1 MVKKFY
7 VDSQD
12 EDNIPEL
19 IEETKTYAEPIVVE
33 EKAVS
38 AADERRVAK
47 QLEGHPQPFDAASV
61 RVLEVLQQRGIA
73 ALFDEGWARGWKWA
87 EYNRQG

>member
-1 MVKKFY
+1 MVKKFF
-7 VDSQD
+7 VNEQD

-19 IEETKTYAEPIVVE
+19 VEEVIDEPVMVAEET
-33 EKAVS
+33 VS

-47 QLEGHPQPFDAASV
+47 ELEGHPHPFDAASV

-73 ALFDEGWARGWKWA
+73 AKFEEGWARGFRWH
-87 EYNRQG
+87 EFMRQG

>member
-1 MVKKFY
+1 MKRNFF

-19 IEETKTYAEPIVVE
+19 IEEVIDEPIVVA

-47 QLEGHPQPFDAASV
+47 QLEGHPHAFDAASV
-61 RVLEVLQQRGIA
+61 RVLEVLQKRGIA
-73 ALFDEGWARGWKWA
+73 ALFDEGWARGWKWS
-87 EYNRQG
+87 EYMRG